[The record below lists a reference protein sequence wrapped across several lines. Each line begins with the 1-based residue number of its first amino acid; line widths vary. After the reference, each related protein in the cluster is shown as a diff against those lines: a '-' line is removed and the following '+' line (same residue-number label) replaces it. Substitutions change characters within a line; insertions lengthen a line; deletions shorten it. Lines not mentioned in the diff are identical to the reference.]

1 MLVGPSLPGVEV
13 DRGVDAGDEDE
24 DDDEDEDEDEDEDV
38 GDLWGR
44 RGDLGGRGRRL
55 DAVVLINIAAI
66 CSWSSRCRGRA
77 RSLEELE
84 DEFRSARCRLGSGRG
99 RRG

>member
-1 MLVGPSLPGVEV
+1 MVGPSLLGVEV
-13 DRGVDAGDEDE
+13 DRGDEDNDE
-24 DDDEDEDEDEDEDV
+24 DDDEDV

-66 CSWSSRCRGRA
+66 CSWSSRHRGRA

-84 DEFRSARCRLGSGRG
+84 DEFRSACCQLGSGRV

>member
-1 MLVGPSLPGVEV
+1 LLGVEV
-13 DRGVDAGDEDE
+13 DRGVDAG
-24 DDDEDEDEDEDEDV
+24 DEDEDEDEDV

-66 CSWSSRCRGRA
+66 CSWSSKCRGRA

-84 DEFRSARCRLGSGRG
+84 DEFRSASCQLGSGRG

>member
-1 MLVGPSLPGVEV
+1 LLGVEV
-13 DRGVDAGDEDE
+13 DRGVDAGDEDNDE
-24 DDDEDEDEDEDEDV
+24 DDDEDDDEDV

-66 CSWSSRCRGRA
+66 CSWSSGVPRPGPVVGGAGGRA
-77 RSLEELE
+77 ALSPLPV
-84 DEFRSARCRLGSGRG
+84 G
-99 RRG
+99 